1 MKILLEHKIRAISLK
16 TSPAEKIGRL
26 PVGRI
31 GARMRCLLTLKNGL
45 QPVAFALRL
54 HATTMKRIR
63 ITLVALLMCSAI
75 TSRAVDAKPSASPGE
90 SPSPTTTFKEDKDK
104 ISYSLGVDI
113 GRTLQ
118 KFQLDLNETALSQ
131 GIADVLGNK
140 PMAMSDQQLQETLQ
154 AFQQK
159 MMQKQQEAMAKKQEQ
174 VKAVAEKNKA
184 DGKKFLADNG
194 KKADVKTTP
203 TGLQY
208 KVIKEGSGEKPKDSD
223 VVETNYRGTTIDG
236 KEFDSSAKHGSSFS
250 FPVNGVIKG
259 WAEALKMMPVGSK
272 WELYVPSDLAY
283 GDEGYG
289 DDIAPGSTLVFQ
301 VELLGIKKNAGNTPP
316 GPKAEPE
323 NSADKKPAGS

>member
-1 MKILLEHKIRAISLK
+1 MAFKSDGFR
-16 TSPAEKIGRL
+16 
-26 PVGRI
+26 
-31 GARMRCLLTLKNGL
+31 TLKNGL

-75 TSRAVDAKPSASPGE
+75 ASRAGDAKPSASPVD
-90 SPSPTTTFKEDKDK
+90 SPSPTSTFKDDKDK

-118 KFQLDLNETALSQ
+118 KFQLDLNEAALSQ
-131 GIADVLGNK
+131 GIADVLGSK
-140 PMAMSDQQLQETLQ
+140 PMAMTDQQLQETLQ

-159 MMQKQQEAMAKKQEQ
+159 MMQKQQDAMAKKQEQ
-174 VKAVAEKNKA
+174 MKVVAEKNKV
-184 DGKKFLADNG
+184 DGKKFLADNA
-194 KKADVKTTP
+194 KKTDVKTTP
-203 TGLQY
+203 SGLQY
-208 KVIKEGSGEKPKDSD
+208 KVIKEGSGDKPKDSD

-259 WAEALKMMPVGSK
+259 WSEALKMMPVGSK
-272 WELYVPSDLAY
+272 WELYVPSELAY

-301 VELLGIKKNAGNTPP
+301 VELLGIKKNAANTPP
-316 GPKAEPE
+316 GPNAEPE